1 MAVLAWYTHL
11 YFEYSSIVPFCL
23 KKERILDSIQ
33 KCLKNN
39 KSRLLMSTKCIY
51 TDEEYPNNEYNEIKM
66 LNNNFRRTITVN
78 QRALSRKISN
88 VEKRISD
95 LLDLKLDG
103 KVDDSAYEIKYSE
116 LYKQLNEL
124 KEEREHN
131 QIFSSKAQSKQLRL
145 ERFQEILDDKDKLDS
160 FDDAVFKTIV
170 DKVIIGEMGEDG
182 VPDPWKMNFIYK
194 TKITDTKDVG
204 AYKEKRK
211 RRTKEQITK
220 IKKMISG
227 ESDAFLNCQIEETHD
242 DIRVQPPTTDSCRKR
257 LPADTER

>member
-1 MAVLAWYTHL
+1 MWPGAYGKPKKVGWYCVKAYKNGRATCPYCKAIPEDAIKKAFVDSFNL
-11 YFEYSSIVPFCL
+11 CL
-23 KKERILDSIQ
+23 GRNKEMVDELLD
-33 KCLKNN
+33 
-39 KSRLLMSTKCIY
+39 CIAKELN
-51 TDEEYPNNEYNEIKM
+51 DE
-66 LNNNFRRTITVN
+66 TITVN

-95 LLDLKLDG
+95 LLNLKLDG

-182 VPDPWKMNFIYK
+182 VPDPWKK
-194 TKITDTKDVG
+194 L
-204 AYKEKRK
+204 
-211 RRTKEQITK
+211 RRPT
-220 IKKMISG
+220 MI
-227 ESDAFLNCQIEETHD
+227 
-242 DIRVQPPTTDSCRKR
+242 
-257 LPADTER
+257 